1 MPAPISPAPIE
12 PAAIVAAALSLSSY
26 VQVFDNALPTAFCQQ
41 MLQSFNLLARFHK
54 QNGRGVRAGHEAS
67 AWTELDISP
76 LTDVSFRQIILANMH
91 KHLALYNAAIAQ
103 FTSVPTLAI
112 PGTEKISELIIKRYR
127 PDANEAFQLHFD
139 ALGLVANRY
148 LVFLW
153 YLNDVAEGGE
163 TEFPAL
169 NVSVEPKAG
178 RLVMFP
184 PYWMY
189 QHQGKAPRSGD
200 KYIFSSYF
208 LF

>member
-1 MPAPISPAPIE
+1 MPAPISQPPNE
-12 PAAIVAAALSLSSY
+12 PAAIVTAALSLSSY
-26 VQVFDNALPTAFCQQ
+26 VQVFDNALPATFCQQ
-41 MLQSFNLLARFHK
+41 MLQSFNSLARFHK
-54 QNGRGVRAGHEAS
+54 PNGRGVRAGHDAS

-76 LTDVSFRQIILANMH
+76 LTDVSFRQIVLANMH

-103 FTSVPTLAI
+103 SAPVPTLPI
-112 PGTEKISELIIKRYR
+112 PGTDKISELIVKRYR
-127 PDANEAFQLHFD
+127 PDADEAFQLHFD
-139 ALGLVANRY
+139 ALGPVANRY
-148 LVFLW
+148 MVFLW

>member
-1 MPAPISPAPIE
+1 MSLPPNEKPASLL
-12 PAAIVAAALSLSSY
+12 LSHY
-26 VQVFDNALPTAFCQQ
+26 IQVFDNAFPAAFCEQ
-41 MLQSFNLLARFHK
+41 MLQSFNSLARFHK
-54 QNGRGVRAGHEAS
+54 QNGRGVRAGHDAS

-91 KHLALYNAAIAQ
+91 KHLALYNAAIAHLAP
-103 FTSVPTLAI
+103 VPTLAI
-112 PGTEKISELIIKRYR
+112 PGGDKISELIIKRYR
-127 PDANEAFQLHFD
+127 PNADEAFQLHFD
-139 ALGLVANRY
+139 ALGAVANRY
-148 LVFLW
+148 MVFLW
-153 YLNDVAEGGE
+153 YLNDVIEGGE

-169 NVSVEPKAG
+169 NVSVAPRAG

-189 QHQGKAPRSGD
+189 QHQGKAPRSGE

>member
-1 MPAPISPAPIE
+1 MNLPPNEKPASLL
-12 PAAIVAAALSLSSY
+12 LSHY
-26 VQVFDNALPTAFCQQ
+26 IQVFDNAFPAAFCEQ
-41 MLQSFNLLARFHK
+41 MLQSFDSLARFHK
-54 QNGRGVRAGHEAS
+54 QNGRGVRAGHDAS

-91 KHLALYNAAIAQ
+91 KHLALYNAAIAHLAP
-103 FTSVPTLAI
+103 VPTLAI
-112 PGTEKISELIIKRYR
+112 PGSDKISELIIKRYR
-127 PDANEAFQLHFD
+127 PNADEAFQLHFD
-139 ALGLVANRY
+139 ALGAVANRY
-148 LVFLW
+148 MVFLW
-153 YLNDVAEGGE
+153 YLNDVIEGGE

-169 NVSVEPKAG
+169 NVSVAPRAG

-189 QHQGKAPRSGD
+189 QHQGKAPRSGE

>member
-1 MPAPISPAPIE
+1 MSLPPNEKPASLL
-12 PAAIVAAALSLSSY
+12 LSHY
-26 VQVFDNALPTAFCQQ
+26 IQVFDNAFPAAFCEQ
-41 MLQSFNLLARFHK
+41 MLQSFDSLARFHK
-54 QNGRGVRAGHEAS
+54 QNGRGVRAGHDAS

-91 KHLALYNAAIAQ
+91 KHLALYNAAIARLAP
-103 FTSVPTLAI
+103 VPTLAI
-112 PGTEKISELIIKRYR
+112 PGSDKISELIIKRYR
-127 PDANEAFQLHFD
+127 PNADEAFQLHFD
-139 ALGLVANRY
+139 ALGAVANRY
-148 LVFLW
+148 MVFLW
-153 YLNDVAEGGE
+153 YLNDVIEGGE

-169 NVSVEPKAG
+169 NVSVAPRAG

-189 QHQGKAPRSGD
+189 QHQGKAPRSGE

>member
-1 MPAPISPAPIE
+1 MSLPANEKPASLL
-12 PAAIVAAALSLSSY
+12 LSHY
-26 VQVFDNALPTAFCQQ
+26 IQVFDNAFPAAFCEQ
-41 MLQSFNLLARFHK
+41 MLQSFDSLARFHK
-54 QNGRGVRAGHEAS
+54 QNGRGVRAGHDAS

-91 KHLALYNAAIAQ
+91 KHLALYNAAIAHLAP
-103 FTSVPTLAI
+103 VPTLAI
-112 PGTEKISELIIKRYR
+112 PGSDKISELIIKRYR
-127 PDANEAFQLHFD
+127 PNADEAFQLHFD
-139 ALGLVANRY
+139 ALGAVANRY
-148 LVFLW
+148 MVFLW
-153 YLNDVAEGGE
+153 YLNDVIEGGE

-169 NVSVEPKAG
+169 NVSVAPRAG

-189 QHQGKAPRSGD
+189 QHQGKAPRSGE